1 MTLLEKP
8 LRPIRSFV
16 LRQGRISDSQQQAR
30 ALYWPK
36 FGLSIYQPPMDLN
49 WNQVFG
55 RESKRVL
62 EIGFGMGDSLIAMAQ
77 KSPEIDFIG
86 IEVHQP
92 GIGRCLTQANKLQL
106 TNLKIFAE
114 DAIGVLE
121 GCIADNSL
129 DKVCLFFPD
138 PWPKTKHHKRRIV
151 QNNFI
156 SLVAQKLKIG
166 GQFHMATDWKDYAD
180 HMLAVLEK
188 SSAFT
193 NQFGPGQC
201 APNQYERPPT
211 KFEMRGQKLGH
222 EIWDL
227 VYQRSLAHS

>member
-1 MTLLEKP
+1 MK
-8 LRPIRSFV
+8 
-16 LRQGRISDSQQQAR
+16 Q
-30 ALYWPK
+30 
-36 FGLSIYQPPMDLN
+36 
-49 WNQVFG
+49 
-55 RESKRVL
+55 RVL
-62 EIGFGMGDSLIAMAQ
+62 EIGFGMGDSLIAMAV

-92 GIGRCLTQANKLQL
+92 GIGRCLTQANHFQL

-121 GCIADNSL
+121 GCIANHSL

-151 QNNFI
+151 QNSFV
-156 SLVAQKLKIG
+156 SLVAQKLKVG

-188 SSAFT
+188 SPAFA
-193 NQFGPGQC
+193 NQFGPGQV
-201 APNQYERPPT
+201 APSQFERPST

-222 EIWDL
+222 QIWDL
-227 VYQRSLAHS
+227 VYKRL